1 MIKFRGIERF
11 FENQLFIRKCSFAK
25 IRNSLPAPSIK
36 NVIGQRF
43 IKLLK
48 VDSTNNYAM
57 QQLQNGSAQHGDA
70 YFALEQTAGKGQFNR
85 QWFSPKGE
93 NIILSIVLDTG
104 TFSLE
109 QQFILNMIAALSAQ
123 QLFNKYSA
131 EKSKVKWP
139 NDIYWRDR
147 KAAGILI
154 ENTIRGT
161 KWQYAVIGFGININQ
176 TAFQSQLKNPVSL
189 KQVTGTQYDVIKL
202 AHELC
207 TILNGGIKQ
216 LHAQKESFILQ
227 KYNAELYKLDE
238 VIQLKK
244 GSGVIS
250 GRVKGVDRH
259 GKLII
264 ESNGE
269 HYFETGAIEWLHTD

>member
-1 MIKFRGIERF
+1 MSSLNPIGIP
-11 FENQLFIRKCSFAK
+11 FIE
-25 IRNSLPAPSIK
+25 
-36 NVIGQRF
+36 
-43 IKLLK
+43 LLS

-57 QQLQNGSAQHGDA
+57 GLAHAGMAQHGTA
-70 YFALEQTAGKGQFNR
+70 VFAHEQLKGKGQRNKEWISGK
-85 QWFSPKGE
+85 QE
-93 NIILSIVLDTG
+93 NI
-104 TFSLE
+104 
-109 QQFILNMIAALSAQ
+109 ALSLILYPERLQ
-123 QLFNKYSA
+123 PSRLFYLSA
-131 EKSKVKWP
+131 AAANAVRIFFERYTDGEITVKWP

-189 KQVTGTQYDVIKL
+189 KQVTGKQYDVIKL

-207 TILNGGIKQ
+207 TILDGGIKQ

-238 VIQLKK
+238 LIQLKK